1 MGLKYYTHAEDTFD
15 LEHSVN
21 EEDKSYSSSYCRGVV
36 FLDGIGDIADVK
48 APLSKLQV
56 TNHMPLSPETL
67 AHYLIVITTFE
78 RCHQQFTTLAKLY
91 PDEILPSLSSSS
103 SSNSSSEKT
112 PHKSRLNSHLNQS
125 HFFTSIPLLQIRW
138 LRLIVDEGHELG
150 VSTIP
155 TYAARFISEISA
167 ERR

>member
-1 MGLKYYTHAEDTFD
+1 MSLKYYTHAEDGLD
-15 LEHSVN
+15 LEFSAN
-21 EEDKSYSSSYCRGVV
+21 EDEKSTSHSYCRGVV

-67 AHYLIVITTFE
+67 AHYLIVIATFE
-78 RCHQQFTTLAKLY
+78 RCHQQFSTLAKLY
-91 PDEILPSLSSSS
+91 PDEVPSFSSSP
-103 SSNSSSEKT
+103 NSPSERT
-112 PHKSRLNSHLNQS
+112 SHKNRLNSHLNQS

-150 VSTIP
+150 VNSIP
-155 TYAARFISEISA
+155 TSAARFISEISA